1 MNMFFFICCVNF
13 LDKLMLEN
21 GFIDNIA
28 NTQHDLERYAVFPHF
43 VVPDEGLKACNAVFA
58 VIQDMTSYGQ
68 RDIFDTL

>member
-28 NTQHDLERYAVFPHF
+28 NTQHDLERYAVFPHS